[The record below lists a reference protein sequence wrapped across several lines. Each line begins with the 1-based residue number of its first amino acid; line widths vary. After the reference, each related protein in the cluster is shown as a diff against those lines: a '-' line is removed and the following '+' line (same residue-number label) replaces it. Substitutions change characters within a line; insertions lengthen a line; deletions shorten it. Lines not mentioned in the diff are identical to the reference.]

1 MPTCNQKKIFRGT
14 IYFKFHLIVLEIK
27 IVNYDPV
34 CVESILRYGTLVIVI
49 NIYEEVQLIM
59 FLYSSNFEKK
69 IFAGS

>member
-1 MPTCNQKKIFRGT
+1 MPTCNQKKIVRGT
-14 IYFKFHLIVLEIK
+14 IYFKFHLIVREIK

-34 CVESILRYGTLVIVI
+34 CVESVLRYGTLVIVI